1 MVAREIT
8 LQLPD
13 NLAREA
19 EANGLLTTE
28 SIEALLREEIKRR
41 RVEKLFVAADR
52 LADLDLSPLT
62 EEEMEAEI
70 QAARDESRNLRRIR
84 TTV

>member
-1 MVAREIT
+1 MVAREII

-28 SIEALLREEIKRR
+28 SIEVLLREEIKRR
-41 RVEKLFVAADR
+41 RVGKLFAAADR
-52 LADLDLSPLT
+52 LADLDLPPLT
-62 EEEMEAEI
+62 EAEVEAEI
-70 QAARDESRNLRRIR
+70 QAARKERHP
-84 TTV
+84 